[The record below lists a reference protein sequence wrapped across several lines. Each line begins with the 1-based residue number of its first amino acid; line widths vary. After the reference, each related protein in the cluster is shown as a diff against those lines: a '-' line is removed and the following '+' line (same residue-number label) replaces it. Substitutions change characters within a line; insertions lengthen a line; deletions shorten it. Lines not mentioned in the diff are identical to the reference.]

1 MSNSDLSNDYFLS
14 PNISNR
20 YISINFLSKEPTGMI
35 TCVLTR
41 ILFIESLRERYNET
55 TTAPIVPIAESA
67 SQIFPKSIITF
78 NFILPFSF
86 CTLNH
91 HLLA

>member
-1 MSNSDLSNDYFLS
+1 
-14 PNISNR
+14 
-20 YISINFLSKEPTGMI
+20 MI

-91 HLLA
+91 HLVAQFTDISPDKSFGKRVARIFIKQAISS